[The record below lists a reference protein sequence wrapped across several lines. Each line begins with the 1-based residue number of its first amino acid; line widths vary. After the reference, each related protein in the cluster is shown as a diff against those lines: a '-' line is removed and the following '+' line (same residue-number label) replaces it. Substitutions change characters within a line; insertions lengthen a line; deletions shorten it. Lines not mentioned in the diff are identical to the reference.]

1 MSYLTDYQA
10 PLSTADAH
18 RHVQLLRETRD
29 ERINRAH
36 SDLIDEFVTAAQ
48 ADAEAPV
55 RTPSDPRGAQ
65 TAVDIFLDAMAG
77 ADRNAEGRRK
87 QLMQVFALAC
97 KSTDPTVRLP
107 ALALLVVVGKLHAD
121 INAAELAEEE

>member
-1 MSYLTDYQA
+1 MTYLTDYQA
-10 PLSTADAH
+10 PLSTADAY
-18 RHVQLLRETRD
+18 RHVRLLRETRD

-36 SDLIDEFVTAAQ
+36 SDLIDEFVTAA
-48 ADAEAPV
+48 
-55 RTPSDPRGAQ
+55 
-65 TAVDIFLDAMAG
+65 DIFLDAMAG

-121 INAAELAEEE
+121 INAAELVEEME

>member
-1 MSYLTDYQA
+1 MTYLTDYQA

-18 RHVQLLRETRD
+18 RHVQLLRESRD

-48 ADAEAPV
+48 TDAETPV
-55 RTPSDPRGAQ
+55 RTPSDPRGVQ
-65 TAVDIFLDAMAG
+65 TAVDILLDAMAG
-77 ADRNAEGRRK
+77 ADEKAWGRRK
-87 QLMQVFALAC
+87 QLMQVLSLAC
-97 KSTDPTVRLP
+97 KSTDTTVRLP

-121 INAAELAEEE
+121 INADELEAA